1 MLRPPGKIA
10 RGIYSYYPMKI
21 GDHVFVGEGSV
32 VEAALIGS
40 YVHISKDCVI
50 VSYPSRWYHLDYQD

>member
-1 MLRPPGKIA
+1 
-10 RGIYSYYPMKI
+10 MKI

-40 YVHISKDCVI
+40 YVHIAKDCVI
-50 VSYPSRWYHLDYQD
+50 VSVSPPFAPSVFFLFFRSD

>member
-1 MLRPPGKIA
+1 MFFWNDYRL
-10 RGIYSYYPMKI
+10 YSYYPMKI

-40 YVHISKDCVI
+40 YVHIAKDCVI
-50 VSYPSRWYHLDYQD
+50 VSCSPRTRPVC

>member
-1 MLRPPGKIA
+1 
-10 RGIYSYYPMKI
+10 MKI

-40 YVHISKDCVI
+40 YVHIAKDCVI
-50 VSYPSRWYHLDYQD
+50 VRRLAPPPAIN

>member
-1 MLRPPGKIA
+1 
-10 RGIYSYYPMKI
+10 MKI

-40 YVHISKDCVI
+40 YVHIAKDCVI
-50 VSYPSRWYHLDYQD
+50 VGSHRQFFFDLIFKFY

>member
-1 MLRPPGKIA
+1 MFFWNDYRL
-10 RGIYSYYPMKI
+10 YSYYPMKI

-40 YVHISKDCVI
+40 YVHIAKDCVI
-50 VSYPSRWYHLDYQD
+50 VSCSSHTRPIC

>member
-1 MLRPPGKIA
+1 
-10 RGIYSYYPMKI
+10 MKI

-40 YVHISKDCVI
+40 YVHIAKDCVI
-50 VSYPSRWYHLDYQD
+50 VCPSIRDSAFTIVS

>member
-1 MLRPPGKIA
+1 
-10 RGIYSYYPMKI
+10 MKI

-40 YVHISKDCVI
+40 YVHIAKDCVI
-50 VSYPSRWYHLDYQD
+50 VSCHPLIPELQTNVPRVNSQSSKIVSG